1 MCCIGIDIGKTNIKL
16 VVLDRA
22 GEVVGRQEI
31 PTPGDARV
39 VDVIHE
45 MAQPYRQTPG
55 HDVSLGL
62 SAPGLVGP
70 DTSRVVCLPG
80 GRPAIEGVDWTEEL
94 NWHARV
100 PILNDAHA
108 ALVAESR
115 IGAARGCRH
124 AVLLTLG
131 TGVGGAV
138 LVNGQPLQGKS
149 GKAGHVGHISIH
161 PDWPVSLLGMPGSLE
176 YAFGDG
182 SVPQR
187 SGGLFPDTR
196 ALVEAHE
203 AGDERATS
211 IWRDAV
217 GHLARGVATLA
228 NIFDPE
234 VIVIGGGIT
243 RAGDALFLPLCQA
256 VAQLEWLPTGQPTPI
271 VPARFGSEAGA
282 IGAALYAR
290 EQTLT
295 GGEQ

>member
-1 MCCIGIDIGKTNIKL
+1 LC
-16 VVLDRA
+16 
-22 GEVVGRQEI
+22 
-31 PTPGDARV
+31 
-39 VDVIHE
+39 
-45 MAQPYRQTPG
+45 
-55 HDVSLGL
+55 
-62 SAPGLVGP
+62 APGLVGP
-70 DTSRVVCLPG
+70 DTNRVVCQPG
-80 GRPAIEGVDWTEEL
+80 GRPAIEGVDWTGEL
-94 NWHARV
+94 NWHTNV

-108 ALVAESR
+108 AMVAESR

-124 AVLLTLG
+124 AVMLTLG

-138 LVNGQPLQGKS
+138 LVNGQLLQGKS
-149 GKAGHVGHISIH
+149 GKAGHVGNISLH
-161 PDWPVSLLGMPGSLE
+161 PDWPASLLGMPGSLE

-182 SVPQR
+182 SVPRR

-203 AGDERATS
+203 AGDERATL
-211 IWRDAV
+211 IWRDAI

-243 RAGDALFLPLCQA
+243 KAGDALFLPLCKT

-271 VPARFGSEAGA
+271 VPARFGSDAGA
-282 IGAALYAR
+282 IGAALFAR

-295 GGEQ
+295 GGKQ